1 MTAEKISLT
10 EEALRA
16 LKWGHF
22 PALRKVI
29 EHKEIPLKYYG
40 TTRALDNI
48 FDKFQRLQE
57 VALLVVEYESD
68 IKKMAK
74 DVGRDEICSE
84 LMQLQNDLN
93 NVSCFFNSI
102 GCMVK
107 ALYSSLCMK

>member
-1 MTAEKISLT
+1 MRAEKISLT

-29 EHKEIPLKYYG
+29 EHKEIPSKYYG

-57 VALLVVEYESD
+57 IALLVVEYESD

-74 DVGRDEICSE
+74 DVGREEICAE

-93 NVSCFFNSI
+93 NVSSFFNSI
-102 GCMVK
+102 GYKVQELC
-107 ALYSSLCMK
+107 SFLCME